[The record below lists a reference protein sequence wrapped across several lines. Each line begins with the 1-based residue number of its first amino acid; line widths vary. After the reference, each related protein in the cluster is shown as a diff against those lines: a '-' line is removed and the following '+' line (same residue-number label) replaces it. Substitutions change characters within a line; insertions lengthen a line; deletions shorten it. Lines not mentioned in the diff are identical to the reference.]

1 MVYFT
6 GDKIS
11 WRESAMSDLIYHT
24 VMVVEKEGVL
34 VIEDLPLKKG
44 QRIEVAV
51 YGAQEIEQD
60 AEDPLALRSEPFY
73 DEDPFE
79 PVAVEEWEALQ

>member
-1 MVYFT
+1 
-6 GDKIS
+6 
-11 WRESAMSDLIYHT
+11 MSDLIYHT

-51 YGAQEIEQD
+51 YGAQAIEQD
-60 AEDPLALRSEPFY
+60 EDPLSLRGEPFY

>member
-1 MVYFT
+1 
-6 GDKIS
+6 
-11 WRESAMSDLIYHT
+11 MSDLIYQT
-24 VMVVEKEGVL
+24 VLVVEKEGVL

-51 YGAQEIEQD
+51 YDAQAAEQD
-60 AEDPLALRSEPFY
+60 TEDPLSLRGEPFY